1 MTLQSFTD
9 RDRLRCLTTATHTYN
24 SGVVVVGEHPLTQG
38 HEEPERLLLL
48 GVEKQHRGDDVHGL
62 REERGSRQPQSA
74 NSGWIFTGAILV
86 TVEGLCPLRVTQTW
100 KPAGLQGMTFGKQL
114 LTPF

>member
-1 MTLQSFTD
+1 MTLQSFSD
-9 RDRLRCLTTATHTYN
+9 RARLRCLTTATHTYN

-48 GVEKQHRGDDVHGL
+48 GVEKQHRGDNVHGL

-74 NSGWIFTGAILV
+74 NSGWIFTDAILV
-86 TVEGLCPLRVTQTW
+86 TVEGLCPL
-100 KPAGLQGMTFGKQL
+100 
-114 LTPF
+114 